1 MSNTKTTEAPLA
13 QETECVQKRVI
24 LRSPTHKFQSKR
36 FQGRRKPLAQ
46 WIRHRISI
54 CVAIVFVCCCH
65 CSQAAQPSPLQPETL
80 ASLRFR
86 QNLDTIIPLDQTF
99 RDESGQTIR
108 FRDCL
113 HKQPAILVLGYY
125 ECPMLCNAV
134 LNGLLNGLNDL
145 KRTTGKDFD
154 LIFVSIDPK
163 ETPRLAAA
171 KRASYLRHYDRP
183 GSEVGWHFLT
193 GDEPSIRS
201 LSDVAGFQYAY
212 EPASKQY
219 AHPAGVLI
227 LTSEGRISKYLFGVS
242 YPPSEI
248 NAALTAASQKQIGNP
263 IQELFMLCFHY
274 NPITGKYGALIMVMV
289 RVAGLLTI
297 AGLAALIIRTA
308 RRKEPRAL
316 DHAPGSFPPAKQE
329 IPAP

>member
-1 MSNTKTTEAPLA
+1 MNILKNAEAPPVR
-13 QETECVQKRVI
+13 ESECMQKRVI

-46 WIRHRISI
+46 WIRHRVSF
-54 CVAIVFVCCCH
+54 CLAVAFLCCCNSDH
-65 CSQAAQPSPLQPETL
+65 AAQPAALQPETL
-80 ASLRFR
+80 ANLKFR
-86 QNLDTIIPLDQTF
+86 QNLDTIIPLDQAF
-99 RDESGQTIR
+99 WDESGQTIR

-113 HKQPAILVLGYY
+113 HNQPAILVLGYY
-125 ECPMLCNAV
+125 QCPMLCNAL

-145 KRTTGKDFD
+145 KRTAGKDFD
-154 LIFVSIDPK
+154 LIFVSIDPR

-183 GSEVGWHFLT
+183 GSETGWHFLT

-201 LSDVAGFQYAY
+201 LSEAAGFQYAY
-212 EPASKQY
+212 DPASKQY
-219 AHPAGVLI
+219 AHPAGLLF

-242 YPPSEI
+242 YPPSEL
-248 NAALTAASQKQIGNP
+248 NAALTTASQRQIGNP

-274 NPITGKYGALIMVMV
+274 NPITGKYGALIMIMV
-289 RVAGLLTI
+289 RMAGVTTI
-297 AGLAALIIRTA
+297 AALATLIIKTA
-308 RRKEPRAL
+308 RRKQPRGL
-316 DHAPGSFPPAKQE
+316 QTPADCSPRVEQE